1 MLKKTE
7 TYHKLI
13 TAAAACFAEKGFSA
27 TSVREISTRAGISQ
41 GAMYT
46 YFKSK
51 DELVKAIVLEEQ
63 NSALTAHN
71 ATYAG
76 SYFDRLCAQVTS
88 CISEIGYPIT
98 HQLWVEIMAES
109 ARNPELRKTYIS
121 SDDIMRKSFA
131 RLIQE
136 GIAAGEFR
144 RDINLEEVTIIIFAL
159 IDGLIARQA
168 INTAFSF
175 RDDLPM
181 FFDVMA
187 KLLK

>member
-1 MLKKTE
+1 
-7 TYHKLI
+7 
-13 TAAAACFAEKGFSA
+13 
-27 TSVREISTRAGISQ
+27 
-41 GAMYT
+41 MYT
-46 YFKSK
+46 YFESK

-131 RLIQE
+131 RLIQRVSLPE
-136 GIAAGEFR
+136 S
-144 RDINLEEVTIIIFAL
+144 FAVIL
-159 IDGLIARQA
+159 TLKKSRSL
-168 INTAFSF
+168 F
-175 RDDLPM
+175 LP
-181 FFDVMA
+181 
-187 KLLK
+187 LLTV

>member
-1 MLKKTE
+1 
-7 TYHKLI
+7 
-13 TAAAACFAEKGFSA
+13 
-27 TSVREISTRAGISQ
+27 
-41 GAMYT
+41 MYT

-109 ARNPELRKTYIS
+109 ARNPELRKRIS
-121 SDDIMRKSFA
+121 PVMTSCGKASRGSSG
-131 RLIQE
+131 E

-144 RDINLEEVTIIIFAL
+144 RDINLEEITIIIFAL

-168 INTAFSF
+168 INTTFSF
-175 RDDLPM
+175 KDDLPM
-181 FFDVMA
+181 F
-187 KLLK
+187 LTLWQNCLNNTRRS

>member
-1 MLKKTE
+1 L
-7 TYHKLI
+7 
-13 TAAAACFAEKGFSA
+13 
-27 TSVREISTRAGISQ
+27 RISPFLFIQ
-41 GAMYT
+41 
-46 YFKSK
+46 K
-51 DELVKAIVLEEQ
+51 LVKAIVLEEQ

-144 RDINLEEVTIIIFAL
+144 RDINLEEITIIIFAL

-168 INTAFSF
+168 INTTFSF
-175 RDDLPM
+175 KDDLPM

>member
-1 MLKKTE
+1 
-7 TYHKLI
+7 
-13 TAAAACFAEKGFSA
+13 
-27 TSVREISTRAGISQ
+27 
-41 GAMYT
+41 MYT

-109 ARNPELRKTYIS
+109 ARNPELRKRIS
-121 SDDIMRKSFA
+121 PVMTSCGKASRGSS
-131 RLIQE
+131 E

-144 RDINLEEVTIIIFAL
+144 RDINLEEITIIIFAL

-168 INTAFSF
+168 INTTFSF
-175 RDDLPM
+175 KDDLPM
-181 FFDVMA
+181 F
-187 KLLK
+187 LTLWQNCLNNTRRS